1 MKKTLKIRHFKIAP
15 IIGFGIWKDNY
26 SILPEG
32 GYCWNLILF
41 CFRIQI
47 GEIYYIDPNAKVIED
62 YEIDF
67 GGILKI
73 K

>member
-15 IIGFGIWKDNY
+15 MIGFGIWKDNY

-47 GEIYYIDPNAKVIED
+47 GEIYYIDKNETNSE
-62 YEIDF
+62 YEFDI